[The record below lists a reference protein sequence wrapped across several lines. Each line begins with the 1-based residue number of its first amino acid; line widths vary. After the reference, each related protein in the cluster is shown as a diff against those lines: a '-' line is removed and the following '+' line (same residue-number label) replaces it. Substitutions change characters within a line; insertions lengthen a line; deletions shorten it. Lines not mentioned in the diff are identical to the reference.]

1 MESSRHRDQNK
12 LDVKKAILMEPEN
25 LDTLYWSSKFYANI
39 GNAKMA
45 APLIEK
51 VISLAPFG
59 PHERKAFRCRVYL
72 GAFDLLKAE
81 EVANELI
88 ELSDKKS
95 VFLGL
100 MFRSYIE
107 AKTKR
112 LSAAKDTFQQVLT
125 QYNLTTNEAV
135 SEFRKYTGEDT
146 YYDSVMFNTF
156 YSLAPQ

>member
-1 MESSRHRDQNK
+1 MIPADGYDFS
-12 LDVKKAILMEPEN
+12 
-25 LDTLYWSSKFYANI
+25 
-39 GNAKMA
+39 
-45 APLIEK
+45 
-51 VISLAPFG
+51 
-59 PHERKAFRCRVYL
+59 
-72 GAFDLLKAE
+72 KAE

-88 ELSDKKS
+88 GLSDKNS

-112 LSAAKDTFQQVLT
+112 LSAAKDTYKQILN
-125 QYNLTTNEAV
+125 QYNLTSNEAV
-135 SEFRKYTGEDT
+135 SQFRKYTGEDT

>member
-1 MESSRHRDQNK
+1 
-12 LDVKKAILMEPEN
+12 MEPESY
-25 LDTLYWSSKFYANI
+25 DTLYWSSKFYANI

-51 VISLAPFG
+51 AISLAPFG

-72 GAFDLLKAE
+72 AAFDFQKAE
-81 EVANELI
+81 EVANDLI

-95 VFLGL
+95 VFFGL

-112 LSAAKDTFQQVLT
+112 LSAAKDTYQQIFI
-125 QYNLTTNEAV
+125 QYNLTSNEAIT
-135 SEFRKYTGEDT
+135 EFRKYTGEDT

-156 YSLAPQ
+156 YSLEPK